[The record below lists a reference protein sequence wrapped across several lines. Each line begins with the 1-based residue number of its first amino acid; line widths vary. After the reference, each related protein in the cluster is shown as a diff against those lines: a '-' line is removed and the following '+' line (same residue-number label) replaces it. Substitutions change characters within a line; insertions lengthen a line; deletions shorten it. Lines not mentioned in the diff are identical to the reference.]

1 MENISYKYLNFISF
15 EDIESWSAYSIL
27 GSKLSFSEKY
37 TSSKIGTFLFRNKTK
52 VQIQDNILYLRPT
65 IRINGQ
71 GVAIRDEK
79 YGKEIGTKN
88 QFRIKKGQFLLSKID
103 ARNGAFGVV
112 PEELDNGIITGNFWT
127 FDVDSTKI
135 ISQYLVLIT
144 KTNKF
149 QKLSQTISVGTT
161 NRNYLQEVDF
171 LNFEI
176 PLPSLSEQ
184 EAIVNAYENKIQQ
197 AEQLEKQAEQLEI
210 EIENYLFSELGIEK
224 PPPKKE
230 KIKGL
235 QFVQFKDLEKWGV
248 DFVFQNK
255 KNDLRYH
262 TYKISDLCKI
272 SSGGTPSRNRKEYF
286 EGNIPWIKTG
296 ELNNN
301 ILYDT
306 EEKITN
312 EAIQNS
318 SAKLYKKGSLV
329 MAMYGATIGKT
340 AKLGVD
346 ATTNQ
351 ACAVLFEIN
360 EKLVKVDFLW
370 EFLQS
375 QIHHFK
381 AVAYGSAQ
389 PNLNAGIISNY
400 QTPIP
405 SLEKQQEIV
414 DYISALKMQIKEKK
428 NMAEQLKHQAQTD
441 FENQIFN

>member
-1 MENISYKYLNFISF
+1 MENISYKYLNFIPFTNFDLWDVKRYLYNSNIKINAGVLLSDILYPYKKNISKDDVKQNKLRIIAKINFSGDLFLREF
-15 EDIESWSAYSIL
+15 EEVETYKGNLYLVPKNAITY
-27 GSKLSFSEKY
+27 
-37 TSSKIGTFLFRNKTK
+37 SKINVRHGCIYFNDSESVPFAVSNEYPIFKFDEDK
-52 VQIQDNILYLRPT
+52 VN
-65 IRINGQ
+65 
-71 GVAIRDEK
+71 
-79 YGKEIGTKN
+79 
-88 QFRIKKGQFLLSKID
+88 
-103 ARNGAFGVV
+103 
-112 PEELDNGIITGNFWT
+112 GNFLQKLLR
-127 FDVDSTKI
+127 TKEFKK
-135 ISQYLVLIT
+135 LLDT
-144 KTNKF
+144 KT
-149 QKLSQTISVGTT
+149 TGISKARVK
-161 NRNYLQEVDF
+161 QDEF
-171 LNFEI
+171 LNIKI
-176 PLPSLSEQ
+176 PLPSLAEQ
-184 EAIVNAYENKIQQ
+184 EAIVNAYENKINQ
-197 AEQLEKQAEQLEI
+197 ADQLENQADQLEI

-224 PPPKKE
+224 PTPKKE

-312 EAIQNS
+312 KAIQNS

-400 QTPIP
+400 QIPIP
-405 SLEKQQEIV
+405 PLEKQQEIV
-414 DYISALKMQIKEKK
+414 DYISALKVQIKDKK
-428 NMAEQLKHQAQTD
+428 NTAEQLKHQAQTD
-441 FENQIFN
+441 FENQIFS